1 MCVCLSELL
10 LKVPDSLSAFMAY
23 TYLTFMVCLYMP
35 VHVYKKCMC
44 ICKYIMY
51 VFSIIICVQ
60 FSIII
65 CVHVYVI
72 GEWLLTLHVHCTSIL
87 SSFL

>member
-23 TYLTFMVCLYMP
+23 TMYISNIYGMP

-51 VFSIIICVQ
+51 V

-87 SSFL
+87 SNVMHVLIS

>member
-51 VFSIIICVQ
+51 VFSIIICV
-60 FSIII
+60 
-65 CVHVYVI
+65 HVYVI

-87 SSFL
+87 SNVMHVLIS